1 MATIYAG
8 GSRRSA
14 NPTYTPFRPTTS
26 VADNSLE
33 QQLYQGIAANTPT
46 TVAAPR
52 LSEAIGAGTLTTTGS
67 GNGNVSFGGTP
78 GYAGLAGD
86 ARTIGGMTSAL
97 GSLSGNANLGQVGG
111 IVGMAGALGGAK
123 SPEQALGVMAG
134 PALSLMGVP
143 GGAVSLGK
151 AALEGNTSLA
161 INSIIGLANPT
172 VGVLNGL
179 ASLFGLPT
187 IGEVFAPKAS
197 ATSPVSSGTTVGGG
211 STTSYGGN
219 YSGFGLNGGF
229 GESTG
234 NGFGAGIGSSLGG
247 GIGTGF
253 GGSGGGSGN
262 NNSGGA
268 NGRGFGGGNS
278 GMGD

>member
-14 NPTYTPFRPTTS
+14 NPTYAPFRPTTS

-33 QQLYQGIAANTPT
+33 QQLYQGIVANTPT

-67 GNGNVSFGGTP
+67 GNGNISFGGTP
-78 GYAGLAGD
+78 ASPGMAGD
-86 ARTIGGMTSAL
+86 ARTIGGITSAL

-111 IVGMAGALGGAK
+111 ILGMAGALGEAK
-123 SPEQALGVMAG
+123 TPQQALGVMAR
-134 PALSLMGVP
+134 PALSFMGVP

-187 IGEVFAPKAS
+187 IGEVMAPKAPTTGGGRGGS
-197 ATSPVSSGTTVGGG
+197 FGDRGPGGSSGDVSAAEQGASAFGPG
-211 STTSYGGN
+211 LGDGN
-219 YSGFGLNGGF
+219 DGR
-229 GESTG
+229 
-234 NGFGAGIGSSLGG
+234 GA
-247 GIGTGF
+247 
-253 GGSGGGSGN
+253 GGGSG

-268 NGRGFGGGNS
+268 NGRGFGGGTG

>member
-67 GNGNVSFGGTP
+67 GNGGNISFGGTP
-78 GYAGLAGD
+78 AYGGMAGD
-86 ARTIGGMTSAL
+86 ARTIGGITSAL
-97 GSLSGNANLGQVGG
+97 GSLSGNANLGQAGG
-111 IVGMAGALGGAK
+111 ILGMAGALGEAK

-187 IGEVFAPKAS
+187 IGEVMAPRA
-197 ATSPVSSGTTVGGG
+197 PTTGGG
-211 STTSYGGN
+211 RGESFSGYGANNIGLN
-219 YSGFGLNGGF
+219 SGFGDSNFGGYGF
-229 GESTG
+229 GNFGDRSYGTYG
-234 NGFGAGIGSSLGG
+234 NYGDRGG
-247 GIGTGF
+247 ND
-253 GGSGGGSGN
+253 GGGSG

-268 NGRGFGGGNS
+268 NGRGFGGGTG

>member
-67 GNGNVSFGGTP
+67 GNGGNISFGGTP
-78 GYAGLAGD
+78 AYGGMAGD
-86 ARTIGGMTSAL
+86 ARTIGGITSAL

-111 IVGMAGALGGAK
+111 ILGMAGALGEAK

-134 PALSLMGVP
+134 PALSLMGAP

-161 INSIIGLANPT
+161 INSIIGMANPT
-172 VGVLNGL
+172 IGVLNGL

-187 IGEVFAPKAS
+187 IGEVMAPKAPTTGGGRGGS
-197 ATSPVSSGTTVGGG
+197 FGDRGPGGSSGD
-211 STTSYGGN
+211 TSAAEQGA
-219 YSGFGLNGGF
+219 SAFGPG
-229 GESTG
+229 
-234 NGFGAGIGSSLGG
+234 LGDG
-247 GIGTGF
+247 DDGRGF
-253 GGSGGGSGN
+253 GGYGGGYGGGSGN

-268 NGRGFGGGNS
+268 NGRGFGGGTG

>member
-46 TVAAPR
+46 TVTAPR

-67 GNGNVSFGGTP
+67 GNGNISFGGTP
-78 GYAGLAGD
+78 ANPSMAGD
-86 ARTIGGMTSAL
+86 ARTIGGITSVL

-111 IVGMAGALGGAK
+111 ILGMAGALGEAK
-123 SPEQALGVMAG
+123 SPQQALGVMAG
-134 PALSLMGVP
+134 PALSLMGAP
-143 GGAVSLGK
+143 GGAISLGR
-151 AALEGNTSLA
+151 AAIDGNTSLA

-187 IGEVFAPKAS
+187 IGEVMAPKDSRSAAGWSRQYGWGNAESGINFSDRGPGGSSGDTSAAEQGAS
-197 ATSPVSSGTTVGGG
+197 A
-211 STTSYGGN
+211 
-219 YSGFGLNGGF
+219 FGPG
-229 GESTG
+229 
-234 NGFGAGIGSSLGG
+234 LGDG
-247 GIGTGF
+247 DDGRGF
-253 GGSGGGSGN
+253 GGFGGGSG

-268 NGRGFGGGNS
+268 NGRGFGGGTG

>member
-14 NPTYTPFRPTTS
+14 NPTYAPFRPTTS

-33 QQLYQGIAANTPT
+33 QQLYQGIVANTPT

-52 LSEAIGAGTLTTTGS
+52 LSEALGAGTLTTTGS
-67 GNGNVSFGGTP
+67 SNGNISFGGTP
-78 GYAGLAGD
+78 AYGGMAGD
-86 ARTIGGMTSAL
+86 ARTIGGITSAL

-111 IVGMAGALGGAK
+111 ILGMAGALGEAK

-134 PALSLMGVP
+134 PALSLMGAP

-161 INSIIGLANPT
+161 INSIIGMANPT
-172 VGVLNGL
+172 IGVLNGL

-187 IGEVFAPKAS
+187 IGEVMAPKTPSGNSGAS
-197 ATSPVSSGTTVGGG
+197 GYNVGGG
-211 STTSYGGN
+211 SQGLGVVGGSMGNLTYGRNTGSQGGN
-219 YSGFGLNGGF
+219 FGGY
-229 GESTG
+229 
-234 NGFGAGIGSSLGG
+234 GG
-247 GIGTGF
+247 GIGQ
-253 GGSGGGSGN
+253 SGGNAAGVGS
-262 NNSGGA
+262 A
-268 NGRGFGGGNS
+268 QA
-278 GMGD
+278 